1 MGPKYVSERCPDFG
15 GEILISGCPH
25 YRGSTM
31 VQLFELV
38 QLVIMVAVHYIEIV
52 YSAFFC

>member
-15 GEILISGCPH
+15 GEILISGCTH

-38 QLVIMVAVHYIEIV
+38 QFL
-52 YSAFFC
+52 